1 MSAPDT
7 RNRAALALAQPLRV
21 VGADDAVATLQD
33 QALARFDARLEQRRQ
48 ALRNDAVESVRHLGW
63 LYTVRQGCS
72 LPLSELVVEPMIYGA
87 SHQLR
92 AHITALA
99 EVLIARP
106 GRRARAIEVASAR
119 WLEPIHVPA
128 AARSFVI
135 RRVWNEDA
143 VSWARRFE
151 QELLGAVDA
160 LHRDHFRPEFESRL
174 DAIADELEAHA

>member
-21 VGADDAVATLQD
+21 VGEDDAVVTLQD
-33 QALARFDARLEQRRQ
+33 QALARYDARLEQRRQ

-92 AHITALA
+92 GHIAALA
-99 EVLIARP
+99 EVLIAHP
-106 GRRARAIEVASAR
+106 ARRTRAVEAASAR
-119 WLEPIHVPA
+119 WLEPIQVPA
-128 AARSFVI
+128 AARSVVI
-135 RRVWNEDA
+135 RRLWNEDA
-143 VSWARRFE
+143 VTWARRFE
-151 QELLGAVDA
+151 RELLSAVDA
-160 LHRDHFRPEFESRL
+160 LHRAHFRPEFEARL
-174 DAIADELEAHA
+174 DAIADELEAHT